1 MKSASRIMA
10 ALRAMGMYMPERG
23 RVTSTVKGAV
33 LALARTVRVLL
44 SKRVVLHWA
53 LLSSP

>member
-1 MKSASRIMA
+1 MA